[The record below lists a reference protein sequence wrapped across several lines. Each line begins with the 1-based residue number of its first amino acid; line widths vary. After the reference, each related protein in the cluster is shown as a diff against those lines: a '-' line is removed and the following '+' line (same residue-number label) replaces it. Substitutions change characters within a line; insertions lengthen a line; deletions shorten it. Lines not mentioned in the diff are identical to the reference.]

1 MNIRMLPVLAILGSA
16 ALMAACDDDS
26 DDQGPAPEVFTASLN
41 ATNEPPTGG
50 VAVVSTA
57 IGNATITFLP
67 TGLQYD
73 VVLTSPLTT
82 GVNNAHIHGP
92 SLPAANGVSN
102 AGVVLNLNPNF
113 GITTGVV
120 AQGAFQGA
128 GTSSATITM
137 DSLKSMIR
145 NGNAYVNVHTTRY
158 TGGEIR
164 GQLVPSN

>member
-16 ALMAACDDDS
+16 AMMAACDDDS
-26 DDQGPAPEVFTASLN
+26 DDQGPEPEVFTASLN

-57 IGNATITFLP
+57 IGNASIIFLP
-67 TGLQYD
+67 SGLQYD

-92 SLPAANGVSN
+92 ALPSANGVSN

-113 GITTGVV
+113 GITTGIV
-120 AQGAFQGA
+120 AQGAFQGT
-128 GTSSATITM
+128 GTSSATISM

-158 TGGEIR
+158 GGGEIR